1 MNYSQQI
8 NLEVQ
13 IRRMKEKFI
22 EDRNRSNQE
31 FLDLSGKFGN
41 EYLEAFDRFNQKF
54 KDRHKNHKSI
64 TFSVSL

>member
-41 EYLEAFDRFNQKF
+41 EYVIEHPFD
-54 KDRHKNHKSI
+54 
-64 TFSVSL
+64 